1 MILKTGFL
9 RVREVTRKSEK
20 ERETLTTIGVR
31 EKSYN
36 KNIQRYIF
44 SGDRV
49 TTCLFLEFS
58 LLFSTS

>member
-1 MILKTGFL
+1 M
-9 RVREVTRKSEK
+9 TRKSEK
-20 ERETLTTIGVR
+20 ERVTLTTIGVR

-49 TTCLFLEFS
+49 TPCLFLEFS